1 MLPKL
6 SAFNNLPG
14 VIQIFSTEKICIT
27 CITVNKIECSWQAK
41 LGLNTSAWNNRIGL
55 PVLFCWFLEPK

>member
-27 CITVNKIECSWQAK
+27 CITVNKIDQGRILLFHANVFNEQTPA
-41 LGLNTSAWNNRIGL
+41 LNTLIFSQ
-55 PVLFCWFLEPK
+55 